1 MSDYKRIFEPGGQ
14 YFFTV
19 NIQNRR
25 DDLLI
30 RHIEILRKSFKDIA
44 KRHSFKTLAICVLPD
59 HLHCLWELP
68 EGDSDYPKRWRLIKS
83 GFTRG
88 LRNVGYEGPVWQSR
102 YWEHHIRDDVDLNNH
117 IDYIHANPFTHG
129 YVNDLKDWPYSS
141 WHLQEEALKKDIA
154 INHAKWN
161 QMKFGE
167 R

>member
-25 DDLLI
+25 DDLL
-30 RHIEILRKSFKDIA
+30 
-44 KRHSFKTLAICVLPD
+44 
-59 HLHCLWELP
+59 
-68 EGDSDYPKRWRLIKS
+68 
-83 GFTRG
+83 
-88 LRNVGYEGPVWQSR
+88 
-102 YWEHHIRDDVDLNNH
+102 
-117 IDYIHANPFTHG
+117 IHANPFTHG